1 MIRLCLLVPF
11 TLMIVRQIRPKY
23 IFSPMITLSCMVI
36 AALSGQEARAF
47 VCLALVF
54 SVIGDF
60 FLENKSIS
68 KNSYLYGISGFFLAH
83 TCFMTYALIRSEW
96 SVLSLFVAFPLLAGY
111 GVFVVK
117 KLYPALDS
125 NAMRIA
131 VTLYMLISIAAFSSA
146 FSIKDEIWSKCA
158 FILGI
163 FSILFSDTIIA
174 FSDFLSRK
182 KMDFLLMPTY
192 FLCHILVAASM
203 NL

>member
-1 MIRLCLLVPF
+1 MSRLCLLVPF
-11 TLMIVRQIRPKY
+11 TLMIVREKKPRY

-68 KNSYLYGISGFFLAH
+68 QSSYLYGISGFFLAH

-117 KLYPALDS
+117 KLYLRLTQTPCAL
-125 NAMRIA
+125 
-131 VTLYMLISIAAFSSA
+131 L
-146 FSIKDEIWSKCA
+146 
-158 FILGI
+158 
-163 FSILFSDTIIA
+163 
-174 FSDFLSRK
+174 
-182 KMDFLLMPTY
+182 
-192 FLCHILVAASM
+192 
-203 NL
+203 